1 MNQKTQNNSRGFLFR
16 GAPLL
21 LLLVVFGV
29 GYFLIQGVLSLSS
42 KDPAPADTGTA
53 PALTDEAHLASD
65 TRASDTAESQAPDTQ
80 APDTHAPDTQAP
92 DTTASTQA
100 PTEPPVSTE
109 APTEPPV
116 TTEKPTEPPTEAPTE
131 PAGPEMTEVDESY
144 FEDALFIGDSRTDG
158 LCLYCPVGH
167 AKHYSGT
174 SMTIFKIMD
183 TTDEAYGY
191 YGVRGL
197 LQGMQFGK
205 IYIMFGIN
213 EAGYDTD
220 AFANKYRSVIEEI
233 RSYQPNALIYIQSI
247 LYVTQKHEANNPV
260 FASSGLKEKNA
271 KLKEIAN
278 GKDIFYLEVNDALND
293 GTDHLPSDYTGDG
306 VHLKASYYHLWK
318 EYLLA
323 HAVVDAAHP
332 WTARS
337 TED

>member
-1 MNQKTQNNSRGFLFR
+1 MNQNTQNNSRGSLFR

-21 LLLVVFGV
+21 ILLVIFGV
-29 GYFLIQGVLSLSS
+29 GFFLIQGIRSLTAG
-42 KDPAPADTGTA
+42 DPAQAADPADTGA
-53 PALTDEAHLASD
+53 VPVMSDDAHLSSD
-65 TRASDTAESQAPDTQ
+65 TQDPGTTAGTE
-80 APDTHAPDTQAP
+80 AP
-92 DTTASTQA
+92 DTTADTVTPDTTVATDA
-100 PTEPPVSTE
+100 PVTTE
-109 APTEPPV
+109 AP
-116 TTEKPTEPPTEAPTE
+116 TEKPTEPPTEAPTE
-131 PAGPEMTEVDESY
+131 PAGPEMMSVDERY
-144 FEDALFIGDSRTDG
+144 FEDALFIGDTRTDG
-158 LCLYCPVGH
+158 LNLYCPVGH